1 MTAAIHQAGNKTR
14 MNMLMNRILPLIL
27 LLVISRSA
35 AAEDVFWVLGSFVDE
50 DVARVEGN
58 RISNDA
64 GIEVLLFESIVNTR
78 VQYRLLTGVLVA
90 PSDLVAR
97 SDQAALRQQLMKVGV
112 SEPWM
117 IRFDDGPPYMETVF
131 PDLGT
136 DDVLSAAE
144 LAEIDTMLRDFEDE
158 YAEGSGMLTEDIG
171 SGLVSNPS
179 VGLAINYV
187 VAGSYGN
194 AGNAND
200 YASKL
205 GNALPEILSHEVTVQ
220 RNEVSGEIVYR
231 VMIGPVLPREEKGL
245 IGLLSEW
252 GVRGAWLLPG
262 ITAQADIGLQ
272 DIRQDTSQDSGQEI
286 SQPQREFR
294 IPSQP
299 GSQTSVTPVKSSRA
313 QGDFNPVRLRKDAPN
328 FPDPRN
334 KH

>member
-1 MTAAIHQAGNKTR
+1 
-14 MNMLMNRILPLIL
+14 MNMMMNRILPLIL
-27 LLVISRSA
+27 LLVISHSA
-35 AAEDVFWVLGSFVDE
+35 AAEDGFWVLGSFLKE

-78 VQYRLLTGVLVA
+78 VHYRLLTGVLVA
-90 PSDLVAR
+90 PN
-97 SDQAALRQQLMKVGV
+97 DQAALRQQLMKVGV
-112 SEPWM
+112 SDPWTL
-117 IRFDDGPPYMETVF
+117 RFDDGPPYMETVF

-136 DDVLSAAE
+136 GDVLSDAD
-144 LAEIDTMLRDFEDE
+144 LVEIDRMLRDFEDE
-158 YAEGSGMLTEDIG
+158 YAEGAGMSTEDIG

-187 VAGSYGN
+187 VAGSYGT

-205 GNALPEILSHEVTVQ
+205 GNAFPEILSHEVTVR
-220 RNEVSGEIVYR
+220 RNEVPGEIVYR
-231 VMIGPVLPREEKGL
+231 VMIGPVLPGEEKGL
-245 IGLLSEW
+245 IGSLSEW
-252 GVRGAWLLPG
+252 GVHGAWLLPG
-262 ITAQADIGLQ
+262 ITAQADIGVP
-272 DIRQDTSQDSGQEI
+272 DTKQDTKQDSGQGI
-286 SQPQREFR
+286 SQPQRGFR

-299 GSQTSVTPVKSSRA
+299 GSQTSVTPVKSSSA

>member
-1 MTAAIHQAGNKTR
+1 
-14 MNMLMNRILPLIL
+14 MLMNRILPLIL
-27 LLVISRSA
+27 LLVISCSA

-64 GIEVLLFESIVNTR
+64 GIEVLIFESIVNTR

-90 PSDLVAR
+90 PSE
-97 SDQAALRQQLMKVGV
+97 QGALRQQLMKVGV
-112 SEPWM
+112 SDPWM
-117 IRFDDGPPYMETVF
+117 IRFDDGPPYMETIF
-131 PDLGT
+131 SDLGT
-136 DDVLSAAE
+136 DDVLSASE

-158 YAEGSGMLTEDIG
+158 YAEGSGILTEDIG

-179 VGLAINYV
+179 FGLAINYV

-194 AGNAND
+194 VGNAND

-205 GNALPEILSHEVTVQ
+205 GNEFPEILSHEVTVR

-231 VMIGPVLPREEKGL
+231 VMIGPVLPSEEKGL
-245 IGLLSEW
+245 IGSLSEW
-252 GVRGAWLLPG
+252 GGHGAWLLPG
-262 ITAQADIGLQ
+262 ITVRADIGLK
-272 DIRQDTSQDSGQEI
+272 DVRQDTSQDSGQKV
-286 SQPQREFR
+286 SQPQRGFR

-299 GSQTSVTPVKSSRA
+299 GSQTSVTPVKSSHA
-313 QGDFNPVRLRKDAPN
+313 QSDFNPVRLRKDAPN